1 MAMGE
6 TKHPGGR
13 PTKYNAEWHPKI
25 ARALTLAG
33 RTVDQVAEELE
44 LSPSTV
50 KLWMDKYPEFSSAI
64 KDSRD
69 VPDDKVERALYELAT
84 GYEYDAEKP
93 LVVSDG
99 KDTGAHVEIAQYR
112 EKVPPNPTAIIFWL
126 KNRRPKTW
134 RDKHEVAVDS
144 NVEIKVSFDPRG
156 L

>member
-69 VPDDKVERALYELAT
+69 EPDDKVERALYQRAIGFVNPRAVKIFMPQGAPEPVYAP
-84 GYEYDAEKP
+84 YEEY
-93 LVVSDG
+93 
-99 KDTGAHVEIAQYR
+99 Y
-112 EKVPPNPTAIIFWL
+112 PPDVAAAFIWL
-126 KNRRPKTW
+126 KNRRPKNW
-134 RDKHEVAVDS
+134 RDKQEIELDTT
-144 NVEIKVSFDPRG
+144 VEIKVSFDPRG